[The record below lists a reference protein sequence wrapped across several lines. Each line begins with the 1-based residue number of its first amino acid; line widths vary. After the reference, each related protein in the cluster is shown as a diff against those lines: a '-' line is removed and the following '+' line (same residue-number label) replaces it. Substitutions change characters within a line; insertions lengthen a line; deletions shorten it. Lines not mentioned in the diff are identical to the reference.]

1 MARRV
6 RRFSAFTAVDTALP
20 LATETVVA
28 TISGVIGEFADG
40 HVVLEGNVA
49 VTGAVGTTTVTLR
62 VRRAALAGAL
72 VGEAAVTQDAG
83 AVSVAA
89 AVAVEEDFTGGAPP
103 IYVLTATQAGA
114 AGTATMADLVALVT

>member
-20 LATETVVA
+20 AATETVVA
-28 TISGVIGEFADG
+28 TVSGLVSEFPDG
-40 HVVLEGNVA
+40 HVVLEGTVA

-62 VRRAALAGAL
+62 IRRAGVAGAL

-83 AVSVAA
+83 AVSVTAT
-89 AVAVEEDFTGGAPP
+89 VAVEDDFAAGAPP

-114 AGTATMADLVALVT
+114 AGTATQADLLALVT